1 MKDSTP
7 LLRLNLLM
15 ALAASTS
22 LHVADNFLPARL
34 SEVKRRGRSRDGLCH
49 GERVFKVPRGED
61 GPQYLRMSA
70 FFDLVVE
77 DDLQRTVD
85 ERRLL
90 QRVQ

>member
-1 MKDSTP
+1 
-7 LLRLNLLM
+7 M

-22 LHVADNFLPARL
+22 LHVADKFLPTRL
-34 SEVKRRGRSRDGLCH
+34 SEVKRRGRSRDVLCH
-49 GERVFKVPRGED
+49 GDSVFKVPRGKD

-70 FFDLVVE
+70 FVDLVVE

-90 QRVQ
+90 HRVVR